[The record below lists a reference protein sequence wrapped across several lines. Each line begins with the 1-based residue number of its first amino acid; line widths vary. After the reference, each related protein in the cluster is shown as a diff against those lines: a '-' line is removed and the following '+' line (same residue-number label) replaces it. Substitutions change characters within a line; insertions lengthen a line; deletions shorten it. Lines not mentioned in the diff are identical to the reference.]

1 MEIVNNIIAKVKSN
15 RKVQIGIVVAIV
27 IIIILV

>member
-1 MEIVNNIIAKVKSN
+1 MEMINKIVAKVKSD